1 MRHHT
6 IGRIIST
13 VMFGFVLGLVL
24 HHEHVSRGQMGR
36 EGFLTW
42 ESARFDLYFSH
53 PAPLIFECF
62 TGLFFISGLFVA
74 YEAAAYGIA
83 RILTILADNKDGPAP
98 VA

>member
-1 MRHHT
+1 MNHHT

-13 VMFGFVLGLVL
+13 VMFGVVLGLVL

-42 ESARFDLYFSH
+42 EGERFDLYFSR
-53 PAPLIFECF
+53 PAPILFECA
-62 TGLFFISGLFVA
+62 TGVFFISGLFVA

-83 RILTILADNKDGPAP
+83 RILTILASKDNRPP
-98 VA
+98 PIS

>member
-1 MRHHT
+1 MNHHT

-13 VMFGFVLGLVL
+13 VIFGFILGLVL

-42 ESARFDLYFSH
+42 EGQRFDLYFSH
-53 PAPLIFECF
+53 PAPLVFECF
-62 TGLFFISGLFVA
+62 LGVFFISGLFIA

-83 RILTILADNKDGPAP
+83 RILTILASKENRPPP
-98 VA
+98 VS

>member
-1 MRHHT
+1 MNHHT

-13 VMFGFVLGLVL
+13 VMFGLVLGLVL

-42 ESARFDLYFSH
+42 EGARFDLYFSR
-53 PAPLIFECF
+53 PAPLVFECF
-62 TGLFFISGLFVA
+62 TGVFFITGLFVA

-83 RILTILADNKDGPAP
+83 RILTILASKEDGSPPAS
-98 VA
+98 